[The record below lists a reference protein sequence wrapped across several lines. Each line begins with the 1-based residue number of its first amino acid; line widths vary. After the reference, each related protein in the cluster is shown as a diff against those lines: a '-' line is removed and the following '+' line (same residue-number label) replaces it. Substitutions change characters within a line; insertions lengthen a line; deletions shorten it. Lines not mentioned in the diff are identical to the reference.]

1 MKGES
6 LFALFAG
13 VAAGL
18 TLGLLFAPESGK
30 ETREKVKNAAED
42 GLDQVKKAYGDVKD
56 QAADTAFEMKARA
69 RLARRDL
76 KDLKETLKD
85 QAGDMKEEAKAKILE
100 KLEQLEETL
109 RTDVGGFDDVDEQ
122 SPENA

>member
-56 QAADTAFEMKARA
+56 QAADAAFEMKARA

-76 KDLKETLKD
+76 KDLKETLRD
-85 QAGDMKEEAKAKILE
+85 QAGDLKEEAKVKILE
-100 KLEQLEETL
+100 KLEQLEDTL
-109 RTDVGGFDDVDEQ
+109 RTDVGGFEDVDEQ

>member
-13 VAAGL
+13 LAAGL

-30 ETREKVKNAAED
+30 ETRDKVRKAAED
-42 GLDQVKKAYGDVKD
+42 GVDQVKKAYGDVME
-56 QAADTAFEMKARA
+56 QASDKAFEMKARS
-69 RLARRDL
+69 RLARRDFN
-76 KDLKETLKD
+76 DLKETLKA
-85 QAGDMKEEAKAKILE
+85 QAGDLKEDAKAKILE
-100 KLEQLEETL
+100 QLGKLEESL
-109 RTDVGGFDDVDEQ
+109 RTDFGGLDDVDEQ

>member
-30 ETREKVKNAAED
+30 ETRDKVRKAAED
-42 GLDQVKKAYGDVKD
+42 GVDQVKKAYGDVKE
-56 QAADTAFEMKARA
+56 QASDKAFEMKARA
-69 RLARRDL
+69 RLARRDF
-76 KDLKETLKD
+76 KDLKETSGTMSAGWTASMSKALK
-85 QAGDMKEEAKAKILE
+85 M
-100 KLEQLEETL
+100 
-109 RTDVGGFDDVDEQ
+109 
-122 SPENA
+122 PEHERFR

>member
-30 ETREKVKNAAED
+30 ETRDKVRKAAED
-42 GLDQVKKAYGDVKD
+42 GVDQVKKAYGDVKE
-56 QAADTAFEMKARA
+56 QASDKAFEMKARA
-69 RLARRDL
+69 RLARRDF
-76 KDLKETLKD
+76 KDL
-85 QAGDMKEEAKAKILE
+85 
-100 KLEQLEETL
+100 
-109 RTDVGGFDDVDEQ
+109 
-122 SPENA
+122 

>member
-30 ETREKVKNAAED
+30 ETRDKVRKAAED
-42 GLDQVKKAYGDVKD
+42 GVDQVKKAYGDVKE
-56 QAADTAFEMKARA
+56 QASDKAFGMKARA
-69 RLARRDL
+69 RLARRDF
-76 KDLKETLKD
+76 KDLKETLKA
-85 QAGDMKEEAKAKILE
+85 QAGDLKEDARAKILE
-100 KLEQLEETL
+100 QLEKLEASL
-109 RTDVGGFDDVDEQ
+109 RNDVGGLDSVDEQ